1 MDNLKH
7 KEIFFNRAEVENG
20 EEIYCDNCFEQV
32 VFFLKDN
39 EHEFS
44 MGLSTVLECL
54 LFAVRN
60 GDLPKLPSSW
70 ISNVSRVYNIDTSD
84 DAESDITYYDE
95 DYYRKRD
102 TNEVFQSKSKQ
113 NGGKV

>member
-1 MDNLKH
+1 MDNLKYR
-7 KEIFFNRAEVENG
+7 EIFFNRAEVEKG
-20 EEIYCDNCFEQV
+20 EEMCCDNCFEQV
-32 VFFLKDN
+32 VFFLKDK

-54 LFAVRN
+54 IFAVRN

-70 ISNVSRVYNIDTSD
+70 VSNVSRVYNIDISD
-84 DAESDITYYDE
+84 DTESDITYYDE